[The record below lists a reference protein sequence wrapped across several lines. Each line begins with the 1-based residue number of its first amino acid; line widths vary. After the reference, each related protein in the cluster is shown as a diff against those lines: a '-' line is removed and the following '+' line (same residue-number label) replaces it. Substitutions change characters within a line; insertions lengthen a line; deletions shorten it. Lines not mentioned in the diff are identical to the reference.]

1 MNAAVSP
8 PPALP
13 ALAATLR
20 RAAADLPRDEL
31 PALLGELET
40 ARALAWVRLAAPA
53 PAPASSKDGTLLDA
67 KGVAERLGVPESWVR
82 DMARQGKIP
91 SIRLGHYVRFRVSD
105 LDAHVSAQRS
115 CLIPDRS

>member
-20 RAAADLPRDEL
+20 RAVAELPRGEL

-67 KGVAERLGVPESWVR
+67 KAMAERLGVPDSWLR
-82 DMARQGKIP
+82 EHARHGRIP
-91 SIRLGHYVRFRVSD
+91 CVYVGRYMRFD
-105 LDAHVSAQRS
+105 
-115 CLIPDRS
+115 PDRVRCALEGMDRKA